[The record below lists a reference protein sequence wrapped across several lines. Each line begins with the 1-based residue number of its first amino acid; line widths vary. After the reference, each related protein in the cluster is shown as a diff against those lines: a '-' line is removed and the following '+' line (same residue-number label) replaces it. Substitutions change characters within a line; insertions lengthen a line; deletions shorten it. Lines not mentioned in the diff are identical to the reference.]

1 MNEPLLK
8 RARIEIEDGSPAR
21 RTRMAR
27 VWIARILGCRNPLA
41 DQMAATDEEFRRSR
55 EAWTGVKLPEG
66 ALPHADQEDE
76 EKSQKLKL
84 AGFFALAVE
93 LLLAI
98 YASVVY
104 LVFYW
109 LLAAAVGTLVSIAL
123 AVQVKGVLS
132 TSFDPE
138 LPRRSVRR
146 LTQWVW
152 VSFVVCLLGIG
163 ILLIARSNPWAGIAA
178 DLMLAVLNLALPILA
193 GSLFILSSVYG
204 RFGRLE
210 REYDRLRQQVI
221 ELDPLLVELRQYLPE
236 EEQG

>member
-1 MNEPLLK
+1 MNGPLLK

-27 VWIARILGCRNPLA
+27 VWIARIRGCREPLA
-41 DQMAATDEEFRRSR
+41 DQMAATAEEFRRSR

-66 ALPHADQEDE
+66 ARPYADQENE
-76 EKSQKLKL
+76 GKSQRLRL
-84 AGFFALAVE
+84 AGFFTLAVE
-93 LLLAI
+93 LFLAI

-109 LLAAAVGTLVSIAL
+109 LIAALIGTLVSIAL

-138 LPRRSVRR
+138 LPRRSVRK
-146 LTQWVW
+146 LTRWVW
-152 VSFVVCLLGIG
+152 ASFTVSLLGIG
-163 ILLIARSNPWAGIAA
+163 ILLVARSNPWAGIAA